1 LLSEFLLEAAGLI
14 RLFVATI
21 FAGGV
26 AFSAMAAGLDAA
38 AINNAE
44 YPAKRAADDRIDPAV
59 VKIQV
64 LLDRARFSPGEIDGK
79 LGENAQ
85 KALKA
90 FAEAKGL
97 ASDKLPNPE
106 IWKALAAVSEDAA
119 ITEYKISD
127 KDVKG
132 PFLDKLPARMEDMKD
147 LKALGYTSAREALA
161 EKFHMSED
169 LLTALNPGKKFD
181 KAGEAIVVANVLDRP
196 TKLTIGRIEVDK
208 ASQTVKA
215 FDAAGALVAFFPATV
230 GSEEK
235 PTPTGSLK
243 VVSADANPNYRY
255 NPDYKFKGV
264 KSTKAFTIKPGPNNP
279 AGSYWIGLS
288 AEGYGIHGTPHPSK
302 ISKAES
308 HGCVRLTNWD
318 VGLLGASVKKG
329 TPVAFVDEPAAA
341 KKP

>member
-1 LLSEFLLEAAGLI
+1 MI
-14 RLFVATI
+14 RLFLATI
-21 FAGGV
+21 LSGWLLLP
-26 AFSAMAAGLDAA
+26 AAAASLDAA
-38 AINNAE
+38 AINSAE
-44 YPAKRAADDRIDPAV
+44 YNAKRPADDQADAAV

-64 LLDRARFSPGEIDGK
+64 WLDRVSFSPGEIDGK
-79 LGENAQ
+79 LGENAR

-90 FAEAKGL
+90 FAEVKGL

-106 IWKALAAVSEDAA
+106 IWKALAVAGEDAV
-119 ITEYKISD
+119 IVEYKIAD
-127 KDVKG
+127 RDVKG
-132 PFLDKLPARMEDMKD
+132 PFLEKLPAKMDDMKE
-147 LKALGYTSAREALA
+147 LKALAYTSAREGLA

-169 LLTALNPGKKFD
+169 LLAVLNPGKTFD
-181 KAGEAIVVANVLDRP
+181 KTGETIFVANVLKKAS
-196 TKLTIGRIEVDK
+196 KLTVGRIEVDK
-208 ASQTVKA
+208 TGQTVKA
-215 FDAAGALVAFFPATV
+215 FDPAGALVAFFPATV

-288 AEGYGIHGTPHPSK
+288 AEGYGIHGTPNPSK

-318 VGLLGASVKKG
+318 VDLLGASVKKG
-329 TPVAFVDEPAAA
+329 IPVAFLDEPAGT
-341 KKP
+341 KKR

>member
-1 LLSEFLLEAAGLI
+1 MI

-21 FAGGV
+21 LSGALLLP
-26 AFSAMAAGLDAA
+26 AAAAGLDAA

-44 YPAKRAADDRIDPAV
+44 YNAKRPADDQTDAAV

-64 LLDRARFSPGEIDGK
+64 WLDRARFSPGEIDGK
-79 LGENAQ
+79 LGENAE

-97 ASDKLPNPE
+97 GTDKLPNPDV
-106 IWKALAAVSEDAA
+106 WKALAGASEDAV
-119 ITEYKISD
+119 IVEYKIAD
-127 KDVKG
+127 KDVQG
-132 PFLDKLPARMEDMKD
+132 PFLEKLPAKMDDMKD
-147 LKALGYTSAREALA
+147 LKSLAYTSAREALA

-169 LLTALNPGKKFD
+169 LLAALNPGKKFD
-181 KAGEAIVVANVLDRP
+181 KAGEAIFVANVLNKP
-196 TKLTIGRIEVDK
+196 AKLTVARIEVDK
-208 ASQTVKA
+208 AAQTVRA

-230 GSEEK
+230 GSDEK

-243 VVSADANPNYRY
+243 VVSSDPNPHYGY

-288 AEGYGIHGTPHPSK
+288 AESYGIHGTPNPSK

-329 TPVAFVDEPAAA
+329 IPVAFLDAPAGV
-341 KKP
+341 KKR